1 MKTIYLIPLLLLA
14 ACASNRPPTVLDM
27 PRPVPGM
34 ALPSEGIESVRYSE
48 NIKAYNVGR
57 YVDPNNAL
65 TMHERHAV
73 YRVEI
78 TAKWNLHPSAPATVA
93 LGPAVQIIDPARKD
107 GPTTPEV
114 IAEVNRQKAATQT
127 VIDQGK
133 RLNDTLTQISSALD
147 ASKQV
152 ADQNRQLKTELD
164 LTKRRLDLLETEIRS
179 QQKES
184 PAASG
189 TPETTNQNW

>member
-1 MKTIYLIPLLLLA
+1 M
-14 ACASNRPPTVLDM
+14 S
-27 PRPVPGM
+27 RPVPGTT
-34 ALPSEGIESVRYSE
+34 LPGDDIESVRYSE

-65 TMHERHAV
+65 VMHERHVV
-73 YRVEI
+73 YRVET
-78 TAKWNLHPSAPATVA
+78 TAKWNLHPNAPATVA

-107 GPTTPEV
+107 GPTTAEV

-133 RLNDTLTQISSALD
+133 RLNDTLTHISTALD

-152 ADQNRQLKTELD
+152 AEQNRQLKTEID
-164 LTKRRLDLLETEIRS
+164 LTKQRLDLLETEIRG
-179 QQKES
+179 QQQAS
-184 PAASG
+184 PAQRG

>member
-1 MKTIYLIPLLLLA
+1 MKTIYLIPLLLLS
-14 ACASNRPPTVLDM
+14 ACASSRNPGLLNMSRPI
-27 PRPVPGM
+27 PGTT
-34 ALPSEGIESVRYSE
+34 LPGDDIESVRYSE

-57 YVDPNNAL
+57 YVDPNNAFV
-65 TMHERHAV
+65 MHERHV
-73 YRVEI
+73 LYRVET
-78 TAKWNLHPSAPATVA
+78 TAKWNLHPNEPATVA

-107 GPTTPEV
+107 GPTTAEV

-133 RLNDTLTQISSALD
+133 RLNNTLTQISTALD

-152 ADQNRQLKTELD
+152 AEQNRQLKTEID
-164 LTKRRLDLLETEIRS
+164 LTKQRLDLLETEIRN

-184 PAASG
+184 PASSG
-189 TPETTNQNW
+189 IPEPTNQNW

>member
-1 MKTIYLIPLLLLA
+1 MKTIHLIPLLLLS
-14 ACASNRPPTVLDM
+14 ACASNHKPTVLNM
-27 PRPVPGM
+27 PRTIPGTT
-34 ALPSEGIESVRYSE
+34 LPSDGIESVRYSE

-57 YVDPNNAL
+57 YVDPNSRL
-65 TMHERHAV
+65 VMHERHVA
-73 YRVEI
+73 YRVET
-78 TAKWNLHPSAPATVA
+78 TAKWNLHPNAPATVA

-107 GPTTPEV
+107 GPTTAEV

-152 ADQNRQLKTELD
+152 ADQNRQLKTEID
-164 LTKRRLDLLETEIRS
+164 LTKQRLNLLEAEIRD
-179 QQKES
+179 QQRES
-184 PAASG
+184 PAQRG
-189 TPETTNQNW
+189 TPETTNQDW

>member
-1 MKTIYLIPLLLLA
+1 MKTIYLIPLLLLS
-14 ACASNRPPTVLDM
+14 ACASNRTPTVLDM

-48 NIKAYNVGR
+48 NLKAYNIGR

-65 TMHERHAV
+65 AMHERHV
-73 YRVEI
+73 IYRVET
-78 TAKWNLHPSAPATVA
+78 TAKWNLHPNAPATVA

-114 IAEVNRQKAATQT
+114 IAEVNRQKAATQM

-152 ADQNRQLKTELD
+152 ADQNRQLKAEID
-164 LTKRRLDLLETEIRS
+164 LTKQRLDLLEAEIRN
-179 QQKES
+179 QQQAN
-184 PAASG
+184 PAPRG

>member
-1 MKTIYLIPLLLLA
+1 MKTIYLIPLLLLS
-14 ACASNRPPTVLDM
+14 ACASNRT
-27 PRPVPGM
+27 PRLLNMSHPVPGTT
-34 ALPSEGIESVRYSE
+34 LPSDDIESVRYSE

-65 TMHERHAV
+65 VMHERHVV
-73 YRVEI
+73 YRVET
-78 TAKWNLHPSAPATVA
+78 TAKWNLHPNAPATVA
-93 LGPAVQIIDPARKD
+93 LGPAVQIIDPARKE
-107 GPTTPEV
+107 GPTTAEV

-133 RLNDTLTQISSALD
+133 RLNDSLMHISSALD

-152 ADQNRQLKTELD
+152 AEQNRQLKTDLD
-164 LTKRRLDLLETEIRS
+164 LTKQRLDLLETEIRG
-179 QQKES
+179 QQQAS
-184 PAASG
+184 PAQRG

>member
-1 MKTIYLIPLLLLA
+1 MKTIYLIPLLLLS
-14 ACASNRPPTVLDM
+14 ACASNRNPGVLGM
-27 PRPVPGM
+27 SRPVPGTT
-34 ALPSEGIESVRYSE
+34 LPGDDIESVRYSE

-65 TMHERHAV
+65 VMHERHVV
-73 YRVEI
+73 YRVET
-78 TAKWNLHPSAPATVA
+78 TAKWNLHPNAPATVA
-93 LGPAVQIIDPARKD
+93 LGPAVQIIDPARKE
-107 GPTTPEV
+107 GPTTAEV

-133 RLNDTLTQISSALD
+133 RLNDSLMHISSALD

-152 ADQNRQLKTELD
+152 AEQNRQLKTDLD
-164 LTKRRLDLLETEIRS
+164 LTKQRLDLLETEIRG
-179 QQKES
+179 QQQAS
-184 PAASG
+184 PAQRG

>member
-1 MKTIYLIPLLLLA
+1 MKTIYLIPLLLLS
-14 ACASNRPPTVLDM
+14 ACASNRKPTVLNM
-27 PRPVPGM
+27 HPIIPGTT
-34 ALPSEGIESVRYSE
+34 LPGDGIESVRYSE

-57 YVDPNNAL
+57 YVDPNSRL
-65 TMHERHAV
+65 VMHERHVV
-73 YRVEI
+73 YRVET
-78 TAKWNLHPSAPATVA
+78 TAKWNLHPNAPATVA

-107 GPTTPEV
+107 GPTTAEV

-133 RLNDTLTQISSALD
+133 RLSDTLTQISSTLD

-152 ADQNRQLKTELD
+152 AEQNRQLKTEID
-164 LTKRRLDLLETEIRS
+164 LTKQRLDLLEAEIRN
-179 QQKES
+179 QHQVN
-184 PAASG
+184 PAQRG

>member
-1 MKTIYLIPLLLLA
+1 MKTIYLIPLLLLS
-14 ACASNRPPTVLDM
+14 ACASNRNPGLLNM
-27 PRPVPGM
+27 SRPVPGTT
-34 ALPSEGIESVRYSE
+34 LPGDDIESVRYSE

-65 TMHERHAV
+65 VMHERHV
-73 YRVEI
+73 LYRVET
-78 TAKWNLHPSAPATVA
+78 TAKWNLHPNAPATVA

-107 GPTTPEV
+107 GPTTAEV

-133 RLNDTLTQISSALD
+133 RLNSTLTQISTALD

-152 ADQNRQLKTELD
+152 AEQNRQLKTE
-164 LTKRRLDLLETEIRS
+164 IRD
-179 QQKES
+179 QQKEGS
-184 PAASG
+184 APRG
-189 TPETTNQNW
+189 TPEPTNQNW

>member
-1 MKTIYLIPLLLLA
+1 MKTIYLIPLLLLS
-14 ACASNRPPTVLDM
+14 ACASNRKLAVLNM
-27 PRPVPGM
+27 PRTVPGM
-34 ALPSEGIESVRYSE
+34 TLPSDDIESVRYSE

-65 TMHERHAV
+65 LMHERHV
-73 YRVEI
+73 LYRVET
-78 TAKWNLHPSAPATVA
+78 TAKWNLHPNAPATVA

-107 GPTTPEV
+107 GPTTAEV

-133 RLNDTLTQISSALD
+133 RLNDTLTQISTALD
-147 ASKQV
+147 ATKQV
-152 ADQNRQLKTELD
+152 ADQNRQLTMEID
-164 LTKRRLDLLETEIRS
+164 LTKQRLDLLEAEIRD
-179 QQKES
+179 QRQAS
-184 PAASG
+184 PAQRG